1 MMEGI
6 YLLLGSNLG
15 DRRGMIS
22 AAERLIGE
30 LAGEIVKYSRIYE
43 TQAWGKTSQP
53 AFLNQV
59 VEITSRL
66 QPKQLLNTLQQIED
80 KLGRVRGDKWGE
92 RIIDIDILYYGN
104 FIHQEKHL
112 KIPHPEIPYRRFTLV
127 PLVEIAPEFI
137 NPLLLKSNSDIL
149 AECNDVLKVQY
160 YNLSVPD
167 IK

>member
-1 MMEGI
+1 MDGI

-15 DRRGMIS
+15 DRREMIS
-22 AAERLIGE
+22 AAKKLIGE

-59 VEITSRL
+59 IEISSRL
-66 QPKQLLNTLQQIED
+66 KPNQLLNTLQQIED
-80 KLGRVRGDKWGE
+80 GLGRTRGDKWGE

-104 FIHQEKHL
+104 SILREKHL
-112 KIPHPEIPYRRFTLV
+112 NIPHPEIPSRRFTLV
-127 PLVEIAPEFI
+127 PLVEIAPKFI

-149 AECNDVLKVQY
+149 AECNDALKVQY
-160 YNLSVPD
+160 YNQSVPD